1 MFIPISYRV
10 KYKNYPYAP
19 KATNASRSLGN
30 LFTWPVVLFLAGI
43 WFFLVFCSLTAIL
56 GKTSSLPVIIAAVSL
71 VPVGLLFFRWK
82 KWREERIDE
91 EAKSE
96 SVRVIAMTGEERV
109 QYEAELVKSGR
120 RRTLWVIIG
129 VIALFGVISML
140 MRVL

>member
-1 MFIPISYRV
+1 MI
-10 KYKNYPYAP
+10 
-19 KATNASRSLGN
+19 
-30 LFTWPVVLFLAGI
+30 LFLAGI

-96 SVRVIAMTGEERV
+96 SLRVIAMTGEERV